1 MIMTVTVNHHHKLTH
16 PYPLFCSPAAIH
28 RINVREVVCG
38 PNLVVEIIIF
48 IVKKKNNSILIPFY
62 TNLAVKTTIVLIINN
77 NNIFLILFMDTN
89 SAHQNH
95 QQQIH
100 CKEWKAKS
108 KMSIL
113 ALTVNVCP
121 SAEYWRPVIAGSA
134 TWKVVIIFCWS
145 IFCHTSDL
153 NRTWYTM
160 VKTVEIRNDNHQSL
174 QIGHHLFTGSWGT
187 SFIVVSGEKVPT
199 ILQKNLV
206 LVVRFL
212 FRQIIQIIQWRFH
225 QIIQT
230 FFQCEVR
237 SSSTEHLFAAKIW
250 KRSLDSPKNWG
261 VCKCKEFGER

>member
-1 MIMTVTVNHHHKLTH
+1 
-16 PYPLFCSPAAIH
+16 
-28 RINVREVVCG
+28 
-38 PNLVVEIIIF
+38 
-48 IVKKKNNSILIPFY
+48 
-62 TNLAVKTTIVLIINN
+62 
-77 NNIFLILFMDTN
+77 
-89 SAHQNH
+89 
-95 QQQIH
+95 
-100 CKEWKAKS
+100 
-108 KMSIL
+108 MSIFS
-113 ALTVNVCP
+113 LTVNVCP
-121 SAEYWRPVIAGSA
+121 SAEYWRPIIAGSA

-187 SFIVVSGEKVPT
+187 SFIVISGEKVPT

-212 FRQIIQIIQWRFH
+212 LAICSFH
-225 QIIQT
+225 QIIKSSVLVVCFLLAICCFHQINQT

-250 KRSLDSPKNWG
+250 KKVINILQSLGEHVNVGSRG
-261 VCKCKEFGER
+261 KEMGKIGR